1 MSTLLHALR
10 RERVEV
16 SPEQTR
22 LVLLAVRRLI
32 LGEIDEVRVCR
43 SDQRIRIEQ
52 NRSDRA
58 QSI

>member
-1 MSTLLHALR
+1 MSTLLHTLR